1 MYEDVK
7 AITSFAAT
15 VVILGFFANHMSHMS
30 MGETE
35 LQKSNPRLIP
45 RSERPSYY
53 IKSKPPI
60 GQYLYH
66 HSHYYGLKMIANER
80 VIRAPKDK
88 YTISLTTDA
97 GRYLGGL
104 VSAIGRDV
112 VPSFFI
118 TVDGLVRIPITD
130 EIKSVAIPALYIAY
144 DPELIER
151 ARQRGYE
158 VYAES
163 EIPVEYRHVMM
174 FVRRNSLFVD
184 ENEYTVIGKWLNLP
198 TDSTIFID
206 PRKIKR
212 FKSGLGGFAIED
224 IRPLTDL
231 VGEV

>member
-1 MYEDVK
+1 MYEDIRAV
-7 AITSFAAT
+7 TTFAAT
-15 VVILGFFANHMSHMS
+15 VMILGFFANHMSHMN
-30 MGETE
+30 MGEVE
-35 LQKSNPRLIP
+35 GQKSNPRLIP

-80 VIRAPKDK
+80 IIRAPKDK
-88 YTISLTTDA
+88 HTISLTTDA
-97 GRYLGGL
+97 GRYLGPL
-104 VSAIGRDV
+104 VSAFGRGV
-112 VPSFFI
+112 APSFFL

-130 EIKSVAIPALYIAY
+130 NIKNIAIPALYIAY
-144 DPELIER
+144 DTELIER
-151 ARQRGYE
+151 ARQRSYE
-158 VYAES
+158 VYAED
-163 EIPVEYRHVMM
+163 EIPAEYKHIIP

-212 FKSGLGGFAIED
+212 FKSGLGRFAIED

-231 VGEV
+231 VSEV

>member
-1 MYEDVK
+1 MYEDVR
-7 AITSFAAT
+7 AVTTFAAT
-15 VVILGFFANHMSHMS
+15 VMILGFFANHMSHMN
-30 MGETE
+30 MGEIE
-35 LQKSNPRLIP
+35 GQKSNPRLIP
-45 RSERPSYY
+45 RSERPSHY

-66 HSHYYGLKMIANER
+66 HSHYYGLKMIANEW

-97 GRYLGGL
+97 GRYLGPL
-104 VSAIGRDV
+104 VSAIGKV
-112 VPSFFI
+112 APSFFF
-118 TVDGLVRIPITD
+118 TVDGLVRIPFTD
-130 EIKSVAIPALYIAY
+130 KVKSVAIPALYIAY
-144 DPELIER
+144 DPKLIER

-158 VYAES
+158 VFAES
-163 EIPVEYRHVMM
+163 EIPVEYRHIIQ

-198 TDSTIFID
+198 TDSTLFID

-212 FKSGLGGFAIED
+212 FKSGLGRFAMKD